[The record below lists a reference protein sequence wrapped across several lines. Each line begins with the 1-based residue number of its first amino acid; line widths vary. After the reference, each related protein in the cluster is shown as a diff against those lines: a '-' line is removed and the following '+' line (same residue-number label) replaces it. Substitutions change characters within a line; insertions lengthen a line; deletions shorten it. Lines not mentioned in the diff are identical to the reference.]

1 MSILQHTSEL
11 RICFRRYGIC
21 GHTQCL
27 LWRNS
32 AEFASIQDAQ
42 RSVEWRN
49 KLAQQIFGWRSR
61 ETEAIGMRFT
71 VGVDMGSAM
80 VTVAGVAAEF
90 AHGVV
95 RWPGATFISLL
106 IQE

>member
-1 MSILQHTSEL
+1 
-11 RICFRRYGIC
+11 
-21 GHTQCL
+21 
-27 LWRNS
+27 
-32 AEFASIQDAQ
+32 
-42 RSVEWRN
+42 
-49 KLAQQIFGWRSR
+49 
-61 ETEAIGMRFT
+61 MRFT
-71 VGVDMGSAM
+71 VGVDMGGAM